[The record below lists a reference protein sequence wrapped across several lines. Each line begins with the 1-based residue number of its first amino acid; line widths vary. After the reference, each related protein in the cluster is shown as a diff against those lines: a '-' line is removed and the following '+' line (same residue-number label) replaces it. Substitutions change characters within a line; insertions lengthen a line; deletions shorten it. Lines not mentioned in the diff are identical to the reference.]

1 MGIGRSMK
9 SDRQQIVALVVALDE
24 WFTMNHEDRIAEYD
38 RRITTITKATEGVP
52 GVSPD
57 TYWSGDSFY
66 GSFLTIKVDADT
78 LGKDAQQI
86 KAEMFEGSPSVM
98 LQAPDAETF
107 RVFVYT
113 LDEGDAETIAG
124 RLEEVFSS

>member
-1 MGIGRSMK
+1 
-9 SDRQQIVALVVALDE
+9 
-24 WFTMNHEDRIAEYD
+24 MNHEDRIAEYD
-38 RRITTITKATEGVP
+38 RRITAITKATEGVP

-57 TYWSGDSFY
+57 IYWSGDSFY
-66 GSFLTIKVDADT
+66 GSFLTIKVDPDT

-86 KAEMFEGSPSVM
+86 KTEMFEGSPSVM